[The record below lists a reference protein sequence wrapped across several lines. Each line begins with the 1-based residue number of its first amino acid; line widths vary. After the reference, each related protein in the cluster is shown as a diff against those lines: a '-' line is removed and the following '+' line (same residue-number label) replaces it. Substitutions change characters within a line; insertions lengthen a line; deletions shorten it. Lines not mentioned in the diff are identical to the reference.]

1 MRLTIGG
8 GKLEYDKETASPAA
22 NLLDTKLLL
31 NSTILDA
38 HKGARFMSLDIK
50 DCFLM
55 NTLPVGEQECM
66 RIHSKYFYSKI
77 KNQYNLHDKINN
89 NECVYCEVETSSY
102 TCQKYD

>member
-8 GKLEYDKETASPAA
+8 EKIKYDKERASPAA

-55 NTLPVGEQECM
+55 TPLPVCEQEYM
-66 RIHSKYFYSKI
+66 RIHSKYF
-77 KNQYNLHDKINN
+77 D
-89 NECVYCEVETSSY
+89 
-102 TCQKYD
+102 